1 MTYKKTYLAD
11 PDEVEKLWEESTDQP
26 PLRVWEACDGDC
38 VNLDEYELPKSV
50 RDALADDKHWQFTA
64 LSHYRI
70 CNNDNDLIEDR
81 LFLFIDLEPV
91 AIWITYYNR

>member
-1 MTYKKTYLAD
+1 MKKEFITDTKEVKRIWAD
-11 PDEVEKLWEESTDQP
+11 SVEEPTRFWQP
-26 PLRVWEACDGDC
+26 CDGYC
-38 VNLDEYELPKSV
+38 VNLNEYELPKSV